1 MIVVIYPIKRVNHAQ
16 GQHPTQVKGKRNV
29 KSKYYGQKE
38 SRTSKIFIV
47 RTRKS
52 KEIKD
57 TMEKEAQN
65 WWSFF
70 TPDKQRWKNDGLMM
84 PEILREEFTK
94 AVD

>member
-1 MIVVIYPIKRVNHAQ
+1 MDKKKAEQAKNLLYELEKVQ
-16 GQHPTQVKGKRNV
+16 
-29 KSKYYGQKE
+29 
-38 SRTSKIFIV
+38 
-47 RTRKS
+47 
-52 KEIKD
+52 EIKD

-94 AVD
+94 AVDRSIERLEKQIEEL

>member
-1 MIVVIYPIKRVNHAQ
+1 MDKKKAEQ
-16 GQHPTQVKGKRNV
+16 A
-29 KSKYYGQKE
+29 KYLLYELEKVQ
-38 SRTSKIFIV
+38 
-47 RTRKS
+47 
-52 KEIKD
+52 EIKD

-94 AVD
+94 AVDRSIERLEKQIEEL